1 MPHTINKKIKEL
13 DKAIVN
19 NPDKFKSLINSMNE
33 KEQIP

>member
-1 MPHTINKKIKEL
+1 MNIKHKEL

-19 NPDKFKSLINSMNE
+19 DKEKFKYLINSMNE